1 MSVEIASDVWNEI
14 QRQLATGA
22 FASHDEL
29 LREALSALRF
39 RSEELVAI
47 GQGIEDM
54 EAGRVTPIREFDR
67 RFREQN
73 GLNAAE

>member
-1 MSVEIASDVWNEI
+1 MSVEIAADVWSEI

-29 LREALSALRF
+29 LREALAALRF
-39 RSEELVAI
+39 RNEELLAI
-47 GQGIEDM
+47 GQGLDDM

-67 RFREQN
+67 QFRQKN
-73 GLNAAE
+73 GLPAAE